1 MSLATKVRTKAE
13 TQRRDQ
19 VNALDERRARHQTEE
34 QLVNA
39 VLHVADKANEK
50 YAESRFQCFVSAY
63 FELKRL

>member
-1 MSLATKVRTKAE
+1 MSLATKVQTKAE

-50 YAESRFQCFVSAY
+50 YAE
-63 FELKRL
+63 